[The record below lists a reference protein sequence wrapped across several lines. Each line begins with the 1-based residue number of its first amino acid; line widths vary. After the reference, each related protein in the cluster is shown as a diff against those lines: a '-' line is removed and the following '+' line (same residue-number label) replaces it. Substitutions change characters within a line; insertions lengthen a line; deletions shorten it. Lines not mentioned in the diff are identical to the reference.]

1 MEKTQR
7 CICNKEN
14 IDITSLFV
22 VSISYMQQ
30 FFFTFLFRHKRRR
43 GKGLQLEN
51 IRLNYNFFRF
61 AVSGKFVT
69 YNTFCFPP
77 IDSLKINA
85 AGGRRPLKKE
95 NVLVHNYFLANHIS
109 RISRGWCPSK
119 NHLMLSYSVATLIY
133 YL

>member
-14 IDITSLFV
+14 IDITSLLA
-22 VSISYMQQ
+22 VSISYMQK

-95 NVLVHNYFLANHIS
+95 NVLVHN
-109 RISRGWCPSK
+109 
-119 NHLMLSYSVATLIY
+119 
-133 YL
+133 

>member
-1 MEKTQR
+1 M
-7 CICNKEN
+7 
-14 IDITSLFV
+14 
-22 VSISYMQQ
+22 
-30 FFFTFLFRHKRRR
+30 FLFRHKRRS
-43 GKGLQLEN
+43 GKVLQLEN

-95 NVLVHNYFLANHIS
+95 NVLVHN
-109 RISRGWCPSK
+109 
-119 NHLMLSYSVATLIY
+119 
-133 YL
+133 